1 MMMLGCALMCLFK
14 WFVAKGPGRNFGS
27 GFAIELVRLAD
38 VLLKRASSN
47 LVLCY
52 VAELLACVLALV
64 FIAVACVVVSVAIVL
79 VIAAVGLVVFLAML
93 PICFAATW
101 RR

>member
-1 MMMLGCALMCLFK
+1 MAVHGARESHDAC
-14 WFVAKGPGRNFGS
+14 PP
-27 GFAIELVRLAD
+27 AD

-64 FIAVACVVVSVAIVL
+64 FIAVACVVVSVAIML
-79 VIAAVGLVVFLAML
+79 AITAVTLVVFLVGL
-93 PICFAATW
+93 PILKASLSH
-101 RR
+101 R

>member
-1 MMMLGCALMCLFK
+1 MHFGRFRRLGRA
-14 WFVAKGPGRNFGS
+14 VAVHGARESHDACPP
-27 GFAIELVRLAD
+27 AD

-64 FIAVACVVVSVAIVL
+64 FIAVACVVVSVAIML
-79 VIAAVGLVVFLAML
+79 AITAVTLVVFLVGS
-93 PICFAATW
+93 PVIYVTTW
-101 RR
+101 CR